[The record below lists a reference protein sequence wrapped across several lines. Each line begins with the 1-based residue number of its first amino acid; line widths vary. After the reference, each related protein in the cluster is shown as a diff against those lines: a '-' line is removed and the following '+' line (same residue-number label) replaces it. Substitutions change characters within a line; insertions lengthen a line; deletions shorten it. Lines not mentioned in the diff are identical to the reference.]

1 LRKALNI
8 FVPHCSGMLTDH
20 QPHGD
25 GLVAYG
31 FIKRL
36 AERGHSLFVV
46 AENVNLSTPLPDNVH
61 LFPIQYRFR
70 SSALNRLDYMMQLR
84 SLYHR
89 LQRVVH
95 FDLVHQLNPVY
106 TGITLA
112 LWPLN
117 VPVVLGP
124 YVADWP
130 ANPDAI
136 SSSRSSVSSILRRVK
151 RAAAHLQQKRATA
164 LLLTTEAARDRLV
177 NSDPRG
183 KSTYILP
190 HGIDS
195 DFFCPSPGRPLRS
208 ESSVILFLANI
219 SERKGIF
226 DLLVAFDRIAA
237 KFPGASLLIAG
248 GGEHE
253 QDASKLA
260 SGLACARQIH
270 FLGRQTRQQALEAFR
285 NADIYCLPSHGEPF
299 GMTVAEAMSCGL
311 PVVVTNA
318 GGVRWIVDDDGG
330 LRVPERSPEDLARAL
345 SELLLDPG
353 RRQTMG
359 AHNRAKV
366 LKLFTWERVI
376 DQLEEIYTQSLR
388 IRKRADL
395 GEVLDPGRIS
405 NDAPQEVSAYE

>member
-1 LRKALNI
+1 MRKALNI
-8 FVPHCSGMLTDH
+8 FILHCSGMLTDH

-36 AERGHSLFVV
+36 ADRGHILFVA
-46 AENVNLSTPLPDNVH
+46 AENVALSTPLPDNVR
-61 LFPIQYRFR
+61 LFPIQSQFR
-70 SSALNRLDYMMQLR
+70 SKALRRLDYMKQLR
-84 SLYHR
+84 SLYRR
-89 LQRVVH
+89 LQRAVH
-95 FDLVHQLNPVY
+95 FDLIHQLNPVY

-112 LWPLN
+112 LWPVN
-117 VPVVLGP
+117 TPVVLGP

-130 ANPDAI
+130 ANPDSI
-136 SSSRSSVSSILRRVK
+136 SSTRSGLSSILQNAKHTAAYLQQR
-151 RAAAHLQQKRATA
+151 RAAA

-177 NSDPRG
+177 NPRG
-183 KSTYILP
+183 KSTFILP

-195 DFFCPSPGRPLRS
+195 EFFSPLPGRHCRS
-208 ESSVILFLANI
+208 GTSVVILFLANI

-226 DLLVAFDRIAA
+226 DLLLAFDRIAS
-237 KFPGASLLIAG
+237 KFPDASLLIAG

-253 QDASKLA
+253 QDARKLA
-260 SGLACARQIH
+260 SSLGCAKQIH
-270 FLGRQTRQQALEAFR
+270 FLGRQTRQQTLGAFR
-285 NADIYCLPSHGEPF
+285 IADIYCLPSHGEPF

-311 PVVVTNA
+311 PVVVTNS

-345 SELLLDPG
+345 SELLSDPT

-359 AHNRAKV
+359 AHNRARA
-366 LKLFTWERVI
+366 LKHFTWERVI

-388 IRKRADL
+388 IQTGADP
-395 GEVLDPGRIS
+395 GEVLDPGRFS
-405 NDAPQEVSAYE
+405 NDASQEVSAYE